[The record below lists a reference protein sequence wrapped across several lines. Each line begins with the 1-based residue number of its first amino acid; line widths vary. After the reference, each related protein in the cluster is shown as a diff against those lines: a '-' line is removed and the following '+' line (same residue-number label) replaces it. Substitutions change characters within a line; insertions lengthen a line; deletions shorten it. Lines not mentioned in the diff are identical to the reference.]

1 MFSDHCTSSIEP
13 LELTTLLLR
22 HHGIHRGLWTLQVNF
37 TTRGYNVVSADE
49 GTARPAVL
57 VGVESVCLRAV
68 RAADELSVDAAAVN
82 PG

>member
-1 MFSDHCTSSIEP
+1 MFSEHCTSSIEP
-13 LELTTLLLR
+13 LELTTLILR
-22 HHGIHRGLWTLQVNF
+22 HHGIHSGLGTMQVKF
-37 TTRGYNVVSADE
+37 ITRGYNVVSADE